1 MAGSMR
7 THTKGYY
14 SSFIL
19 ILLFS
24 LTLFS
29 CELFAPPQDQ
39 PEETEQE
46 EVVEEI
52 PPHPI
57 VGYWAP
63 TGTPEVVYR
72 ITGSYGINDIF
83 FGDRTRIM
91 TGDDPGIFYGGTI
104 EIHGD
109 IIKIWTGARYRMAP
123 TFEYQIVITG
133 DTMWWYQKYSTTIVS
148 AFTRT
153 EEVVWP

>member
-7 THTKGYY
+7 THTKGNF

-29 CELFAPPQDQ
+29 CELFVPPQDQ
-39 PEETEQE
+39 LEEPEQE
-46 EVVEEI
+46 ETEEI

-57 VGYWAP
+57 VGYWSRA
-63 TGTPEVVYR
+63 GTINLIYHF
-72 ITGSYGINDIF
+72 TGSMGSNNV
-83 FGDRTRIM
+83 
-91 TGDDPGIFYGGTI
+91 FYGNYTHQYSHATI

-109 IIKIWTGARYRMAP
+109 RILIWTGARYRMPP
-123 TFEYQIVITG
+123 TSEHQISIEGDVMRWGSNPTIGTPFIRITSG
-133 DTMWWYQKYSTTIVS
+133 L
-148 AFTRT
+148 
-153 EEVVWP
+153 E